1 MSMQFSRKDDTIII
15 DVMVTLLPLTP
26 ALVREGMAEA
36 GFGRCFIVNDQLTN
50 LLADYQALQSE
61 LKLKKIPDGHR
72 AQRKIAVRKN
82 AELKLDI
89 APDAMTASATI
100 VAAWGGSPVSA
111 NDLVKAAQEY
121 GISFGFQKDQIV
133 HLVATASRAEP
144 GVVTSQVIAV
154 GRVMQPGLNARFEP
168 LVAGMTV
175 RVNKPVMISNSR
187 LDLRDFGVIP
197 AVQLGQGVV
206 RRLPPTKG
214 VDGINVRSE
223 VTLAP
228 PGAHLEWQ
236 NGEGV
241 EVSPTDPD
249 LLIAARDGMPR
260 ILEAGA
266 TVDEV
271 YAVKKVDLS
280 TGHIQFRGAVI
291 VNGDVTQGMKVI
303 AGGNV
308 FIKGTV
314 EGDLVESGGDI
325 SIGGSIIGHQLNV
338 GTSEEQFSTVVKAK
352 GDIRCTLAQYVKI
365 DCEGDFHAS
374 KQINHCDV
382 AARMVVAGPEDK
394 LSGKVVGG
402 HFYLDL
408 GIKCGMLGSPSESSL
423 IININRR
430 IDPVAEKQ
438 QALRQNVA
446 AVKVEMEQIKSSI
459 EQMKKLEK
467 SDATAEHI
475 NAFVEEFEAQKTVA
489 LALIEDIKRL
499 EAQRNGLMAETA
511 VIVKQQMFGG
521 VEVHVGT
528 EKIPVKREYGP
539 SQIKIIESALKIDP
553 LVH

>member
-1 MSMQFSRKDDTIII
+1 MQFSRNEDTIII

-36 GFGRCFIVNDQLTN
+36 GFGRCFMVSDQLTN
-50 LLADYQALQSE
+50 LLADYQALQSD
-61 LKLKKIPDGHR
+61 LKQQKIPDGYR
-72 AQRKIAVRKN
+72 IQRKIALRKN
-82 AELKLDI
+82 AELKLEI

-100 VAAWGGSPVSA
+100 IAAWGGAPISA
-111 NDLVKAAQEY
+111 NELVKAAQEY
-121 GISFGFQKDQIV
+121 GVSFGFQKEQIV
-133 HLVATASRAEP
+133 HVVSTASRAEP
-144 GVVTSQVIAV
+144 GVVTTQIIAV
-154 GRVMQPGLNARFEP
+154 GRIMQPGLNARFEA
-168 LVAGMTV
+168 LVAGMAV
-175 RVNKPVMISNSR
+175 RVNKPVMSSNSR
-187 LDLRDFGVIP
+187 SDLRDFGVIP

-223 VTLAP
+223 VTLAL
-228 PGAHLEWQ
+228 PGVQIEWQ

-241 EVSPTDPD
+241 EVSATDPD
-249 LLIAARDGMPR
+249 LLVAARDGMPR
-260 ILEAGA
+260 ILDAGA

-291 VNGDVTQGMKVI
+291 VNGDVTEGMKVI

-314 EGDLVESGGDI
+314 EGELVESGGDI
-325 SIGGSIIGHQLNV
+325 SIGGSIIGHQINP
-338 GTSEEQFSTVVKAK
+338 GTDEEQFSTMVKAK
-352 GDIRCTLAQYVKI
+352 GDIRCTLAQYVKVE
-365 DCEGDFHAS
+365 CEGDFHAV
-374 KQINHCDV
+374 KQINHCNV
-382 AARMVVAGPEDK
+382 SARMAVAGPEDK
-394 LSGKVVGG
+394 LTGKVVGG

-408 GIKCGMLGSPSESSL
+408 GIKCGVLGSPSESSL
-423 IININRR
+423 TLNINRR

-446 AVKVEMEQIKSSI
+446 AVKVEMEQIKASV

-467 SDATAEHI
+467 SDATTEHM
-475 NAFVEEFEAQKTVA
+475 NAFIEEFEAQKTVA

-499 EAQRNGLMAETA
+499 EAQRVALMLETA

-521 VEVHVGT
+521 VDVQVGS
-528 EKIPVKREYGP
+528 EKLPVKREYGA
-539 SQIKIIESALKIDP
+539 SQIKIIEGALKIDP
-553 LVH
+553 LIN

>member
-1 MSMQFSRKDDTIII
+1 MQFSRNQDTIII
-15 DVMVTLLPLTP
+15 DVMVTLLPLTA

-61 LKLKKIPDGHR
+61 LKLKKIPDGYR

-82 AELKLDI
+82 AELKFEI

-100 VAAWGGSPVSA
+100 VAAWGGTPVSA

-121 GISFGFQKDQIV
+121 GISFGFQKEQIV

-144 GVVTSQVIAV
+144 GMVTTEVIAV
-154 GRVMQPGLNARFEP
+154 GRVMQVGLNGRFEA

-175 RVNKPVMISNSR
+175 RVNKPVMSSNSR
-187 LDLRDFGVIP
+187 TDLRDFGVIP

-223 VTLAP
+223 VTMAP
-228 PGAHLEWQ
+228 PGTHTEWQ

-241 EVSPTDPD
+241 AISPTDPD
-249 LLIAARDGMPR
+249 LLIAAREGMPR
-260 ILEAGA
+260 IMEAGA

-271 YAVKKVDLS
+271 YAVKTVDLS
-280 TGHIQFRGAVI
+280 TGHIQFRGSVI

-325 SIGGSIIGHQLNV
+325 SIGGSIIGHQLSV
-338 GTSEEQFSTVVKAK
+338 GTADEHYSTMVKAK

-365 DCEGDFHAS
+365 ECEGDFHAV

-394 LSGKVVGG
+394 LTGKVVGG

-408 GIKCGMLGSPSESSL
+408 GLKCGVLGSPSESSL
-423 IININRR
+423 LLNINRR
-430 IDPVAEKQ
+430 VDPIAEKQ
-438 QALRQNVA
+438 QALRHNVA

-467 SDATAEHI
+467 SDATTEHMH
-475 NAFVEEFEAQKTVA
+475 AFVEEFEAQKTVA

-499 EAQRNGLMAETA
+499 EVQRLGVMADIA
-511 VIVKQQMFGG
+511 VIAKQHLFAG
-521 VEVHVGT
+521 VEVHIGT
-528 EKIPVKREYGP
+528 EKLPVKREYGP
-539 SQIKIIESALKIDP
+539 SQVKIIDAALKIDP
-553 LVH
+553 LIH

>member
-1 MSMQFSRKDDTIII
+1 MQFSRNEDTIII

-36 GFGRCFIVNDQLTN
+36 GFGRCFMVSDQLTN
-50 LLADYQALQSE
+50 LLADYQALQSD
-61 LKLKKIPDGHR
+61 LKQQKIPDGYR
-72 AQRKIAVRKN
+72 IQRKIALRKN
-82 AELKLDI
+82 AELKLEI

-100 VAAWGGSPVSA
+100 IAAWGGAPISA
-111 NDLVKAAQEY
+111 NELVKAAQEY
-121 GISFGFQKDQIV
+121 GVSFGFQKEQIV
-133 HLVATASRAEP
+133 HVVSTASRAEP
-144 GVVTSQVIAV
+144 GVVTTQIIAV
-154 GRVMQPGLNARFEP
+154 GRIMQPGLNARFEA
-168 LVAGMTV
+168 LVAGMAV
-175 RVNKPVMISNSR
+175 RVNKPVMSSNSR
-187 LDLRDFGVIP
+187 SDLRDFGVIP

-223 VTLAP
+223 VTLAL
-228 PGAHLEWQ
+228 PGVQIEWQ

-241 EVSPTDPD
+241 EVSATDPD
-249 LLIAARDGMPR
+249 LLVAARDGMPR
-260 ILEAGA
+260 ILDAGA

-291 VNGDVTQGMKVI
+291 VNGDVTEGMKVI

-314 EGDLVESGGDI
+314 EGELVESGGDI
-325 SIGGSIIGHQLNV
+325 SIGGSIIGHQINP
-338 GTSEEQFSTVVKAK
+338 GTDEEQFSTMVKAK
-352 GDIRCTLAQYVKI
+352 GDIRCTLAQYVKVE
-365 DCEGDFHAS
+365 CEGDFHAV

-382 AARMVVAGPEDK
+382 SARMAVAGPEDK
-394 LSGKVVGG
+394 LTGKVVGG

-408 GIKCGMLGSPSESSL
+408 GIKCGVLGSPSESSL
-423 IININRR
+423 TLNINRR

-446 AVKVEMEQIKSSI
+446 AVKVEMEQIKASV

-467 SDATAEHI
+467 SDATTEHM
-475 NAFVEEFEAQKTVA
+475 NAFIEEFEAQKTVA
-489 LALIEDIKRL
+489 IALIEDIKRL
-499 EAQRNGLMAETA
+499 EAQRVALMLETA

-521 VEVHVGT
+521 VDVQVGS
-528 EKIPVKREYGP
+528 EKLPVKREYGA
-539 SQIKIIESALKIDP
+539 SQIKIIEGALKIDP
-553 LVH
+553 LIN

>member
-1 MSMQFSRKDDTIII
+1 MQFSRNEDTIII
-15 DVMVTLLPLTP
+15 DVMVALLPLTP
-26 ALVREGMAEA
+26 ALVREGLADA
-36 GFGRCFIVNDQLTN
+36 GFGRCFVVNDQLTN
-50 LLADYQALQSE
+50 LIADYQALQSD
-61 LKLKKIPDGHR
+61 LKLQKIPDGYR
-72 AQRKIAVRKN
+72 IQRKIAVRKN
-82 AELKLDI
+82 AELKFEI

-100 VAAWGGSPVSA
+100 VAAWGGAPVSA

-144 GVVTSQVIAV
+144 GVTTTQIIAV
-154 GRVMQPGLNARFEP
+154 GRVMQPGLNARFEA
-168 LVAGMTV
+168 LVEGMAI
-175 RVNKPVMISNSR
+175 RVNKPVMTSNSR
-187 LDLRDFGVIP
+187 SDLRDFGIIP
-197 AVQLGQGVV
+197 SVKLGQGVV

-228 PGAHLEWQ
+228 PGAQVEWQ

-241 EVSPTDPD
+241 EVCSTDAD
-249 LLIAARDGMPR
+249 LVVAARDGMPR
-260 ILEAGA
+260 VLDAGA

-308 FIKGTV
+308 FIKGAV
-314 EGDLVESGGDI
+314 EGDLVEAGGDI
-325 SIGGSIIGHQLNV
+325 SIGGSIIGHQVNA
-338 GTSEEQFSTVVKAK
+338 GAEEEQFSTVVKAK

-365 DCEGDFHAS
+365 ECEGDFHAV

-382 AARMVVAGPEDK
+382 SARMVVAGPEDK
-394 LSGKVVGG
+394 LTGKVVGG

-408 GIKCGMLGSPSESSL
+408 GIKCGVLGSPSESSL
-423 IININRR
+423 LLNLNRR
-430 IDPVAEKQ
+430 IDPVVEKQ

-446 AVKVEMEQIKSSI
+446 AVKVEMEQIKVSI
-459 EQMKKLEK
+459 EQMKKLDK
-467 SDATAEHI
+467 SDATTEHI
-475 NAFVEEFEAQKTVA
+475 NAFVEEFEAQKAVA
-489 LALIEDIKRL
+489 LALIDDVKRL
-499 EAQRNGLMAETA
+499 EAQRVALMAETA

-521 VEVHVGT
+521 VEVHVGS
-528 EKIPVKREYGP
+528 EKLPVKREYGP
-539 SQIKIIESALKIDP
+539 SQVKIIEAALKIDP
-553 LVH
+553 LIN